1 MNITTIPHSRAESW
15 LQRVGIIVAK
25 SWDRTLVALLCT
37 RTKTRRLS
45 FFLSILTFAYLLGI
59 VFDLFV
65 PFGRTV
71 ETQRFATLVLAFARR
86 VAHFR
91 HLPLKS
97 GPVV

>member
-1 MNITTIPHSRAESW
+1 
-15 LQRVGIIVAK
+15 
-25 SWDRTLVALLCT
+25 
-37 RTKTRRLS
+37 
-45 FFLSILTFAYLLGI
+45 LTFAYLLGI

-91 HLPLKS
+91 HLPLNS
-97 GPVV
+97 GLVV